1 VNSPIFFDRLRR
13 NSRDQ
18 KPQEFKTS
26 RIDLLREEAGHRP
39 EEVERAANEVRVE
52 PDPAAVEAEVGR
64 PGEAAKGHRRELV
77 ARTIHVQFLPTDE
90 PFGMSQNDGTDC
102 ETSETELVGHED
114 LTSPTDGLAA
124 MAHAELGSDD
134 QDVALLRFGD
144 EIQRVRRASVNP
156 QLRRRDLTL
165 TVVVERPGVG
175 DLGVNELDRLA
186 VLLDRIGHFGEVLR
200 RQCVHRGNREPSFGT
215 VREFRQ
221 GLGEFE
227 RVARIETEDLG
238 DRLDLVVDRL
248 RPLVLLRVRVV
259 GLHLLVLEL
268 VGDRQILER
277 GDGGR
282 ADGLGEIVAVFDD
295 ALCARVV
302 ETELRENFLHGVGC
316 EPVDLFDLTGRCG
329 LLSNR
334 AHCVI
339 SF

>member
-1 VNSPIFFDRLRR
+1 VDSPNFFDRLRR

-77 ARTIHVQFLPTDE
+77 AGTIHVQFLPTDE

-144 EIQRVRRASVNP
+144 QTDIGLRESGKELTEENERRYRET
-156 QLRRRDLTL
+156 LRKELGMAAYAIRIKPRIDTTL
-165 TVVVERPGVG
+165 KKSNMVV
-175 DLGVNELDRLA
+175 LDGLYSHEEY
-186 VLLDRIGHFGEVLR
+186 VYLDKLYHGLLL
-200 RQCVHRGNREPSFGT
+200 
-215 VREFRQ
+215 FRQ
-221 GLGEFE
+221 H
-227 RVARIETEDLG
+227 INI
-238 DRLDLVVDRL
+238 
-248 RPLVLLRVRVV
+248 LL
-259 GLHLLVLEL
+259 
-268 VGDRQILER
+268 
-277 GDGGR
+277 
-282 ADGLGEIVAVFDD
+282 
-295 ALCARVV
+295 
-302 ETELRENFLHGVGC
+302 NFFFL
-316 EPVDLFDLTGRCG
+316 
-329 LLSNR
+329 
-334 AHCVI
+334 
-339 SF
+339 